1 MTPLRV
7 SSLTVCLALLYGCS
21 GSNQEP
27 APAEVQ
33 PVPVEPLVVTPR
45 AQILS
50 STLPGRIVP
59 VRTAE
64 VRARVPGIVQK
75 RHFTEGALVKK
86 GDLLFS
92 IDPAPLEAALARAR
106 AAETRAKAIVK
117 QAESLVR
124 RYEPL
129 VKADAVSQLE
139 FDDAA
144 SALQTAQ
151 ANQVSAAADVRTA
164 QLDLSYATVRAPIDG
179 RIGKSLVTEGALVGQ
194 GETTPMALIQQ
205 MDPIYADFTQPANTV
220 LQLREALAS
229 GVLSQSD
236 KVAPSV
242 SISVDGTSHTARGR
256 LLFSDVTVDPGTGQV
271 TLRGEFANPNG
282 TLLPGMYVRV
292 SAEMGTDKQAI
303 FVPQRA
309 ILRGTDG
316 LPKVMTISDKGV
328 AEERMVKTGVM
339 QGAEWQVIEGLK
351 AGDRLIVKGVDKI
364 APGTPVTVATP
375 APAKAATPAAPVVP
389 AAAVPANAS

>member
-1 MTPLRV
+1 MTLLRV
-7 SSLTVCLALLYGCS
+7 GSLTLSLAFLAGCA
-21 GSNQEP
+21 GDELAATP
-27 APAEVQ
+27 RAAQ
-33 PVPVEPLVVTPR
+33 PVPVEPFVVTPR
-45 AQILS
+45 STVLNA
-50 STLPGRIVP
+50 TLPGRIVP
-59 VRTAE
+59 MRTAE

-92 IDPAPLEAALARAR
+92 IDPAPLEAALARASAAKIR
-106 AAETRAKAIVK
+106 AEALVK
-117 QAESLVR
+117 QAGSLVR

-139 FDDAA
+139 YDDAA
-144 SALQTAQ
+144 SALQTAE
-151 ANQVSAAADVRTA
+151 ANVVSAAADVRTA
-164 QLDLSYATVRAPIDG
+164 QLDLAYATVRAPIDG

-229 GVLSQSD
+229 GALTRGESAAQG
-236 KVAPSV
+236 V
-242 SISVDGTSHTARGR
+242 SISVDGTTHTARGR

-271 TLRGEFANPNG
+271 TLRGEFANPHG

-292 SAEMGTDKQAI
+292 SAEMGTDARAI

-316 LPKVMTISDKGV
+316 KAKVMTISNKGV
-328 AEERMVKTGVM
+328 AEERAVTTGVM
-339 QGAEWQVIEGLK
+339 RGAEWQVTDGLK

-364 APGTPVTVATP
+364 TPGTPVSVS
-375 APAKAATPAAPVVP
+375 APAAKPGA
-389 AAAVPANAS
+389 